1 MELRLVFFA
10 VILCSNTNY
19 LVKSEPRRATGCG
32 KQLVPRNSRVVSGN
46 DSYAGEFPWT
56 VSVRRNGDH
65 HCGGVII
72 AKKWI
77 LTAAHCVYNRAPSSF
92 LVRIGEF
99 HLYRQDFH
107 SRDYLVEKIIVHSDY
122 SGIFKSQ
129 SINNADIALLKTRS
143 DIRFNE
149 YAWPVCVPSS
159 DVTLTGQ
166 DAIVVGWGK
175 KSEKSEAY
183 SDVLQKARLSII
195 DNNICRDW
203 YKAAGRMIPI
213 HDHIICAGYQGGGR
227 DACHG
232 DSGGPLLFKLADHW
246 AVIGVVSTGIGCARP
261 LLPGL
266 YSRVSSYIDW
276 ISRYLT
282 EQ

>member
-1 MELRLVFFA
+1 MFSII
-10 VILCSNTNY
+10 ILSSNAHFS
-19 LVKSEPRRATGCG
+19 VKSEPRRTSGCG

-77 LTAAHCVYNRAPSSF
+77 LTAAHCVHNRAPSSF

-99 HLYRQDFH
+99 YLYHQDFH
-107 SRDYLVEKIIVHSDY
+107 SRDYTVYKIIVHSDY

-159 DVTLTGQ
+159 DINFTEQEAT
-166 DAIVVGWGK
+166 VVGWGK

-195 DNNICRDW
+195 DNRVCRNW
-203 YKAAGRMIPI
+203 YRAAGRTIPI
-213 HDHIICAGYQGGGR
+213 HENIICAGYQEG
-227 DACHG
+227 
-232 DSGGPLLFKLADHW
+232 
-246 AVIGVVSTGIGCARP
+246 
-261 LLPGL
+261 
-266 YSRVSSYIDW
+266 
-276 ISRYLT
+276 
-282 EQ
+282 